1 MQQHTVPGG
10 GGLKL
15 HVREWGNPN
24 APAIFFIHGWSQHH
38 LCWQAQIESA
48 LAESHRLVAMDLRGH
63 GQSEAPLEAEHY
75 TRGELWAEDVRN
87 VLKALDLRDAILV
100 GWSYGGFIIG
110 DYLRRYGDGDIA
122 GINFAAAAVVIGQ
135 RWFG

>member
-15 HVREWGNPN
+15 HVREWGKPN

-38 LCWQAQIESA
+38 LCWQAQIGSSLGETY
-48 LAESHRLVAMDLRGH
+48 RLVAMDLRGH

-75 TRGELWAEDVRN
+75 TRGELWADDVGN
-87 VLKALDLRDAILV
+87 VLKALDLKGTILV
-100 GWSYGGFIIG
+100 GWSYAGF
-110 DYLRRYGDGDIA
+110 
-122 GINFAAAAVVIGQ
+122 VIG
-135 RWFG
+135 